1 MIRYKNLM
9 IIGTSHVSKE
19 SIKEIRSVF
28 VEDFSVVAIELD
40 KGRLYAL
47 LHPETQKERM
57 SFSMIRRVGLKGFLF
72 ALIGKY
78 VQEKIGKSLDVK
90 PGSDMLEA
98 YKQAK
103 EKNFDVKLIDEEIEK
118 VLKKISK
125 EMKLSEKMRFVK
137 DLIFSSLF
145 PKKYAKK
152 YNIENID
159 LSKVP
164 SEELIEKMISA
175 MRKDYPSI
183 YKILVEDRNN
193 IMARRIYGLM
203 NSNYKVLAVVGAG
216 HEKEILS
223 LIEEHFS
230 KKTEVIIS

>member
-1 MIRYKNLM
+1 MIRYKNLVL
-9 IIGTSHVSKE
+9 IGTSHVSKD
-19 SIKEIRSVF
+19 SIKTIRDAF
-28 VEDFSVVAIELD
+28 IEDFSVVAIELD

-47 LHPETQKERM
+47 LHPEVQKQRM
-57 SFSMIRRVGLKGFLF
+57 SFSAIKRVGLKGFIF
-72 ALIGKY
+72 AMLGRY

-98 YKQAK
+98 YKQAR
-103 EKNFDVKLIDEEIEK
+103 EKNIDVRLIDEEIEK

-125 EMKLSEKMRFVK
+125 EMRFSEKLRFIR
-137 DLIFSSLF
+137 DLIFSSMF

-152 YNIENID
+152 YNVENID

-164 SEELIEKMISA
+164 SDELISKMILA

-183 YKILVEDRNN
+183 YKILVEDRNR

-216 HEKEILS
+216 HEKEIVS
-223 LIEEHFS
+223 LLEEYFQ
-230 KKTEVIIS
+230 KNTDVFT